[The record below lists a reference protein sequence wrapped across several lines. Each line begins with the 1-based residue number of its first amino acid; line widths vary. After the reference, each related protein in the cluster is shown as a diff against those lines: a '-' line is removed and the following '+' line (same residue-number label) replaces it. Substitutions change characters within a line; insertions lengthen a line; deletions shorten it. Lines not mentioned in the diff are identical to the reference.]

1 MTNYP
6 TAHVAKPRDGFSL
19 KRNRSVASRSGSVL
33 FEFAVTLPLMMILS
47 VAVLDLS
54 KITFLHFLVSDA
66 AGAAS
71 RHASMVPSYSESMD
85 SWQQS
90 LEDAARGSLVGS
102 PWIDPS
108 ELIIPLASFV
118 QISDQERSITIRVE
132 YPYEAQFPWMG
143 FSTHSTIAHEVTVYG
158 AN

>member
-1 MTNYP
+1 MKYRATRS
-6 TAHVAKPRDGFSL
+6 AKPRGGLWL
-19 KRNRSVASRSGSVL
+19 KSARSASSRSGSVL
-33 FEFAVTLPLMMILS
+33 FEFAVTVPLMMILA

-66 AGAAS
+66 AGASS
-71 RHASMVPSYSESMD
+71 RYASMVPVQSESMD
-85 SWQQS
+85 MWQQS

-108 ELIIPLASFV
+108 ELIIPLAGMV

-143 FSTHSTIAHEVTVYG
+143 FSTQSTIAHEVTVYG